1 MTSTEFKEMAK
12 TEDTAFV
19 RLLQK
24 DALIFMQWSDSE
36 ECWDYYIYDTDETYR
51 DGGQFETDED
61 GHEIENAYDAISQV
75 AYDIFRIYEIDDD
88 SEVEFLDPEDG
99 MELE

>member
-51 DGGQFETDED
+51 DGGQFEKT
-61 GHEIENAYDAISQV
+61 GTKSRTHTMRFPKSLMTYLGSMRSMMIAK
-75 AYDIFRIYEIDDD
+75 
-88 SEVEFLDPEDG
+88 
-99 MELE
+99 